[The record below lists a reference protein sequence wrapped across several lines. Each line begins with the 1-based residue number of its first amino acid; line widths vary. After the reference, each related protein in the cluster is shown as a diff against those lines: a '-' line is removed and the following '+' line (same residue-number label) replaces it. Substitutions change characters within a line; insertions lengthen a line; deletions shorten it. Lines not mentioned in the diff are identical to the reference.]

1 MSSPVND
8 LFGEV
13 IFAYTDAD
21 ALNDGVLVDIS
32 SLGLAFESKPI
43 NRITGNL
50 FWQMQPDYPLSEAQL
65 AEQLADCDDDHEPIN
80 FDLEG
85 FARAISAKL
94 EQAKGHGYLRELPP
108 HIWLVENEV
117 NGWTLMT
124 PSDY

>member
-1 MSSPVND
+1 MLSPVND
-8 LFGEV
+8 FFGEV

-21 ALNDGVLVDIS
+21 ALSDGVLVDIT
-32 SLGLAFESKPI
+32 SLGLAFEGKPI

-50 FWQMQPDYPLSEAQL
+50 FWQEQPNYPLSEAQL

-94 EQAKGHGYLRELPP
+94 EGAMGDDYLRVLSPSL
-108 HIWLVENEV
+108 WLVENEI
-117 NGWTLMT
+117 NGW
-124 PSDY
+124 

>member
-8 LFGEV
+8 FFGDV

-32 SLGLAFESKPI
+32 SLGLAFESKSI
-43 NRITGNL
+43 NRTTGNL
-50 FWQMQPDYPLSEAQL
+50 FWQMQPDYPIAGFNQ
-65 AEQLADCDDDHEPIN
+65 DDDREAIN
-80 FDLEG
+80 FDLEA

-94 EQAKGHGYLRELPP
+94 EMAKGHDYLRELPP
-108 HIWLVENEV
+108 NIWLVENEV
-117 NGWTLMT
+117 NGWTLMS

>member
-1 MSSPVND
+1 MRRDDHDLYQRPAAGLCGLLSAEAVTSHRRGATASTPSRRKDKSMSSPVND

-50 FWQMQPDYPLSEAQL
+50 FWQMQPDYPLSE
-65 AEQLADCDDDHEPIN
+65 
-80 FDLEG
+80 
-85 FARAISAKL
+85 
-94 EQAKGHGYLRELPP
+94 
-108 HIWLVENEV
+108 
-117 NGWTLMT
+117 
-124 PSDY
+124 